1 MMTNRIKVQGA
12 RPKVKGSRHKAQDFF
27 PASCSLHLASAQRG
41 FSLISA
47 IFLLVVIAVLGT
59 FAVTLST
66 TQQQSAALDVLG
78 SRAYQA
84 ARAGI
89 EWGAYQILRNS
100 NPCPS
105 QVLTGLPNTLSGFTV
120 NVNCT
125 SFPSYNEAGH
135 TVNMYQLSSTAQQG
149 TQGTPNYVE
158 RNLTVTIANY

>member
-1 MMTNRIKVQGA
+1 MVVCRCAARLKRLRGKVAIKSQ
-12 RPKVKGSRHKAQDFF
+12 S
-27 PASCSLHLASAQRG
+27 SALSPQSSERG

-47 IFLLVVIAVLGT
+47 IFLLVVIAALGT

-100 NPCPS
+100 NPCPN

-120 NVNCT
+120 NVACT
-125 SFPSYNEAGH
+125 AYPVYNEAGN
-135 TVNMYQLSSTAQQG
+135 TVNMYQLSSTAFQG
-149 TQGTPNYVE
+149 TPNTPNYVE
-158 RNLTVTIANY
+158 RNLTVTIAK